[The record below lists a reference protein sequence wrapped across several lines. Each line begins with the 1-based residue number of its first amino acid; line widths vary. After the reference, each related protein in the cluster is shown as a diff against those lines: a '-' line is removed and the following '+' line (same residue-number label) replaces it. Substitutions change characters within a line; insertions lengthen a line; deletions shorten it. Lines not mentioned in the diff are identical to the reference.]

1 MARIRK
7 NKVGFY
13 SLRKTTCM
21 IRKKKKVSCINIG
34 ILRSILQSSRSQP
47 AIGVKQTP
55 KARVS
60 KFPSH
65 LHTCVFLLAVKIL
78 M

>member
-7 NKVGFY
+7 NKVGFC
-13 SLRKTTCM
+13 SLRKTM

-60 KFPSH
+60 
-65 LHTCVFLLAVKIL
+65 
-78 M
+78 